1 MDCPLC
7 VYRRIARQ
15 SLDALEV
22 ATKLL
27 GMIDDRAQ
35 ASFGRLTARLTE
47 EFRETY
53 RAEHPLSLATPV

>member
-15 SLDALEV
+15 SLDALGV
-22 ATKLL
+22 ASKLL
-27 GMIDDRAQ
+27 GMVDDKAQ
-35 ASFGRLTARLTE
+35 EHFVAIVNRLTD

-53 RAEHPLSLATPV
+53 RAEHPLSQATPL

>member
-1 MDCPLC
+1 MNCPLC

-22 ATKLL
+22 ATNLL
-27 GMIDDRAQ
+27 GLLDDRAKEH
-35 ASFGRLTARLTE
+35 FGSLTHRLTE

-53 RAEHPLSLATPV
+53 RAEHPLSQATPL